1 MRVWFM
7 KDNVGDEFA
16 GRIIGVTPFGLR
28 VRLND
33 FYVEGFIH
41 LSYMTDDFYQYNE
54 KTMRL
59 HGRHTNRSFR
69 IGQELRLRLDKVDM
83 EEREIIFG
91 MV

>member
-1 MRVWFM
+1 MRAWFM
-7 KDNVGDEFA
+7 KDKVGEEFA

-28 VRLND
+28 VRLTD

-41 LSYMTDDFYQYNE
+41 LSYMTDDFYQFNE

-69 IGQELRLRLDKVDM
+69 IGQELRLRVDKVDM
-83 EEREIIFG
+83 EEREVIFG
-91 MV
+91 LL